1 MLATEIPVI
10 AGVEITTDEFGRFNL
25 NALHKASGLGKSKQP
40 SNWLRTDMA
49 LALIAEIN
57 QSSDVRTGNIDT
69 DISVPAIKTINGGSN
84 RGTFA
89 HELLAISYA
98 GWISPSFQLKV
109 NQVFID
115 YRTGYLK
122 PTVPQTL
129 PEALRLAADAMEQ
142 VEVLKPKSVALDRIA
157 SSDGSFCV
165 SDAAKSL
172 QVRPKVLFDWLSAH
186 KWIYRRVGH
195 GGWLAYQDK
204 IQRGQLEHK
213 VATFSRG
220 DGSEKVS
227 EQVRVTSTGLA
238 WLAENME
245 VA

>member
-10 AGVEITTDEFGRFNL
+10 AGIEITTDEFGRFNL
-25 NALHKASGLGKSKQP
+25 NALHKASGLDSSKAPAQ
-40 SNWLRTDMA
+40 WLRTQKA
-49 LALIAEIN
+49 KEFIAEI
-57 QSSDVRTGNIDT
+57 SDMQICTSPINTIRGNF
-69 DISVPAIKTINGGSN
+69 SAGMAQ
-84 RGTFA
+84 GTFA
-89 HELLAISYA
+89 HELIAIEYC
-98 GWISPSFQLKV
+98 GWINAKFRIKV
-109 NQVFID
+109 NQTFID
-115 YRTGYLK
+115 YRTGHLK

-172 QVRPKVLFDWLSAH
+172 QVRPKVLFDWLSAN